1 MCSGRI
7 AIVSDE
13 SWPDFLNLLDD
24 DPDAAFAAFYK
35 FAFRVLMAVP
45 PRPMRS
51 LGPEDRQD
59 LIHEIVYHCVKN
71 DFRVLRRY
79 TDQGKPFAAWLYATS
94 YHKSL
99 DYLRH
104 RDSQPETVSI
114 HRDPDGKGLE
124 NVLFDPAGANG
135 ERLEFGEI
143 LAIVKRS
150 MERLGEHC
158 RLLLEM
164 AADEF
169 TPREMVR
176 VLGLRA
182 QDNKKI
188 SDDLRYCREK
198 LKRYLAE
205 AGIDIGTLIRG

>member
-1 MCSGRI
+1 M
-7 AIVSDE
+7 SDE
-13 SWPDFLNLLDD
+13 SWPEFLNLLDS
-24 DPDAAFAAFYK
+24 DPDRAFDGFYR
-35 FAFRVLMAVP
+35 FAFRALTALA

-59 LIHEIVYHCVKN
+59 LIHEIIYHCVKD

-104 RDSQPETVSI
+104 TDSQPETVSI
-114 HRDPDGKGLE
+114 HRGPDGKGLE
-124 NVLFDPAGANG
+124 NVLSDPVGANG
-135 ERLEFGEI
+135 ERLEFAEI
-143 LAIVKRS
+143 LAIVRRS

-169 TPREMVR
+169 TPKEMVR

-182 QDNKKI
+182 KDNKKI

-205 AGIDIGTLIRG
+205 AGLDIGALIRG